1 MKEISFSELDGD
13 FRIGSAGNQ
22 SAGTGCTVI
31 ICPQGAPCSVD
42 IRGGGPASR
51 ESGLLDPVAAA
62 DRIHAVLLSGGSAY
76 GLDAAGG
83 VMRYLEEQGIGLPV
97 GDALVPLVVAACIF
111 DLACGENVR
120 PDAAMGYA
128 ACVDAQAGRAPLEG
142 NHGVG
147 TGATVGKLLNG
158 EGMMKTG
165 LGTFALEIG
174 ELQVGAI
181 VAVNALGDVIDAQGN
196 ILAGLRSADGK
207 GFADTRQ
214 VMFDHYEEL
223 VPMPILSGSGQ
234 AATNTTIGAV
244 ITNGKFD
251 KTQLKKL
258 AALASNGVVRAVRPV
273 NTTADG
279 DSIFAL
285 SVGDVECD
293 INLVGTAAAYAM
305 EQAIRRAVTSAEGA
319 YGIPALRDLH
329 LEK

>member
-13 FRIGSAGNQ
+13 FRIGSAENQ

-83 VMRYLEEQGIGLPV
+83 VMRYLEEHGIGLPV

-128 ACVDAQAGRAPLEG
+128 ACVDAQAGRAPMEG

-223 VPMPILSGSGQ
+223 VPILSGSGQ

-285 SVGDVECD
+285 SVDDIECD

>member
-13 FRIGSAGNQ
+13 FRIGSAENQ

-83 VMRYLEEQGIGLPV
+83 VMRYLEEHGIGLPV

-223 VPMPILSGSGQ
+223 VPILSGSGQ

>member
-13 FRIGSAGNQ
+13 FRIGSVENQ

-111 DLACGENVR
+111 DLVCGENVR

-128 ACVDAQAGRAPLEG
+128 ACVDAQAGRAPMEG

-158 EGMMKTG
+158 DGMMKTG

-223 VPMPILSGSGQ
+223 VPILSGSGQ

-305 EQAIRRAVTSAEGA
+305 EQAIRRAVTRAEGA

>member
-1 MKEISFSELDGD
+1 
-13 FRIGSAGNQ
+13 
-22 SAGTGCTVI
+22 
-31 ICPQGAPCSVD
+31 
-42 IRGGGPASR
+42 
-51 ESGLLDPVAAA
+51 
-62 DRIHAVLLSGGSAY
+62 
-76 GLDAAGG
+76 
-83 VMRYLEEQGIGLPV
+83 
-97 GDALVPLVVAACIF
+97 
-111 DLACGENVR
+111 
-120 PDAAMGYA
+120 
-128 ACVDAQAGRAPLEG
+128 
-142 NHGVG
+142 
-147 TGATVGKLLNG
+147 
-158 EGMMKTG
+158 MKTG

-196 ILAGLRSADGK
+196 ILAGLRSANGK

-223 VPMPILSGSGQ
+223 VPILSGSGQ

-285 SVGDVECD
+285 SIGDVECD

>member
-13 FRIGSAGNQ
+13 FRIGSAENQ

-223 VPMPILSGSGQ
+223 VPILSGSGQ

>member
-13 FRIGSAGNQ
+13 FRIGSADNQ

-158 EGMMKTG
+158 DGMMKTG

-196 ILAGLRSADGK
+196 ILAGLRSADGR

-223 VPMPILSGSGQ
+223 VPILSGSGQ

>member
-13 FRIGSAGNQ
+13 FRIGSAENQ

-83 VMRYLEEQGIGLPV
+83 VMRYLEEHGIGLPV

-128 ACVDAQAGRAPLEG
+128 ACVDAQAGRAPMEG

-223 VPMPILSGSGQ
+223 VPILSGSGQ

-285 SVGDVECD
+285 SVDDIECD

-305 EQAIRRAVTSAEGA
+305 EQAIRRAGTSAEGA